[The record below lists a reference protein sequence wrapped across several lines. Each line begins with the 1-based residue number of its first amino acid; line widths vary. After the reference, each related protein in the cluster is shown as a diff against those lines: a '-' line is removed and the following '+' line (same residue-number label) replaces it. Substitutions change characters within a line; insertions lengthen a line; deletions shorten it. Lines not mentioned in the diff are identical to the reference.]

1 MSPNDPEKNQNKDA
15 PPEIDDELESLS
27 ADEKAAFEKIMAEI
41 NAANG
46 ADTVSHAEPSTV
58 PAAAAPEPKPAASM
72 SNLAANGA
80 PPAVA
85 GGAPSEKSEDDALS
99 EEQQAGIDQIMAEIE
114 SERNGDSP
122 TIADEDQGGESSEMS
137 DDQQAALDKIMAEIE
152 SKRGGD
158 RESDPQADEPEPEPE
173 MSDDQQAALDKI
185 MAEIESK
192 RGGDRESDLQAD
204 EPDPESEMSDDQ
216 QAALDKIMAEIE
228 SKKSREDIPFSDDA
242 ETEIADVDEEIESQ
256 GDLEARVA
264 EIKTSSRQNRSPDAE
279 QQAETG
285 NLTMEEFDDELSQL
299 LSTAQADSLE
309 KASDKAKAGGKKEG
323 APLTVNKRL
332 GQKITEMQSA
342 IKSDIAS
349 DDLSRDPLA
358 SGQPAPAQ
366 KPAQEMDAYAIL
378 QEVPFS
384 GDMAISRTPKT
395 GQGPGR
401 QAESVWSK
409 KSWIGFAV
417 ALNIVLLAGAG
428 YWAYHYGSDAPHRID
443 SPQVDAAALTPVAAP
458 TQPLSSPPQ
467 WAEPAAVS
475 DSSEAQSG
483 SATGAAA
490 QSIGTPAEWVGAGSV
505 QTAGA
510 SFAGLQV
517 ELSAARNDIQI
528 KISDIQQ
535 LKSYYSRGVA
545 EEIEKI
551 ENILINGK
559 IPSFEQA
566 MADTRIELGMRAI
579 QRRGTYITKLDTPL
593 AQLTA
598 KSEELLFLE
607 RRARTFEILNRGIHG
622 LPLTGFSREVNAA
635 ITSFLEF
642 NTQLSID
649 RVEVAATPMAEVWRM
664 VSKHL
669 SEKANLLAQRTP
681 LNRAISA
688 EICKG
693 NYSRNYMLTALS
705 PETATCLIK
714 WSGKDLYLNELTELT
729 PEVAQIL
736 AQWPGEWLS
745 LNGLWELSGAAA
757 RQLAQ
762 WPGKRLSLNGL
773 VALSP
778 EATAQLSQWQGA
790 QLEMVGLM
798 SIGRW
803 ENYGTRL
810 YLSEK
815 LKNQLEAQ

>member
-1 MSPNDPEKNQNKDA
+1 MSPNTPEKNQNKDA
-15 PPEIDDELESLS
+15 PPETDDELESLS

-46 ADTVSHAEPSTV
+46 ADTVSHAEPSAV
-58 PAAAAPEPKPAASM
+58 RAAAAPEPAPT
-72 SNLAANGA
+72 AANGP
-80 PPAVA
+80 PPATA
-85 GGAPSEKSEDDALS
+85 DGALGVNAPGTAEDDALS

-114 SERNGDSP
+114 AKRNGDTPS
-122 TIADEDQGGESSEMS
+122 IADQDQGDESSEMS

-158 RESDPQADEPEPEPE
+158 KEGDRQADEPEPEPEPEMSDDQQAALDKIMAEIEAKRGGDKEGDRQADEPEPEPEPE

-192 RGGDRESDLQAD
+192 
-204 EPDPESEMSDDQ
+204 
-216 QAALDKIMAEIE
+216 
-228 SKKSREDIPFSDDA
+228 KSREDIALSDDA
-242 ETEIADVDEEIESQ
+242 ETATSDGDEGIESQ

-264 EIKTSSRQNRSPDAE
+264 EKKTGVRQERNPDAE
-279 QQAETG
+279 QQADTG

-299 LSTAQADSLE
+299 LSTAQADSLDKE
-309 KASDKAKAGGKKEG
+309 SDRAKAGAKKEG
-323 APLTVNKRL
+323 ASLAANKRL
-332 GQKITEMQSA
+332 GRKITEMQSA
-342 IKSDIAS
+342 ISNDTAS
-349 DDLSRDPLA
+349 DDLSGDPLA
-358 SGQPAPAQ
+358 LGGRPEPTQ
-366 KPAQEMDAYAIL
+366 KVDAYAIL

-384 GDMAISRTPKT
+384 DEMAVSRTQKRST
-395 GQGPGR
+395 GSDR
-401 QAESVWSK
+401 QAKSVWSK
-409 KSWIGFAV
+409 KSWIGLAI

-428 YWAYHYGSDAPHRID
+428 YWAYRYGIDAPHRID
-443 SPQVDAAALTPVAAP
+443 SPQVDAAALTPTAAP
-458 TQPLSSPPQ
+458 VQPLSQPPGS
-467 WAEPAAVS
+467 EPTALPG
-475 DSSEAQSG
+475 SG
-483 SATGAAA
+483 EPRSASATGAAA
-490 QSIGTPAEWVGAGSV
+490 QSTGAPAEWAGARRA
-505 QTAGA
+505 QTAGS

-517 ELSAARNDIQI
+517 ELAAARNDIQI

-559 IPSFEQA
+559 IPSFDQA

-593 AQLTA
+593 AQLMA

-607 RRARTFEILNRGIHG
+607 RRARTLEILNRGIHG
-622 LPLTGFSREVNAA
+622 LPLANFSREVNAA
-635 ITSFLEF
+635 IESFLEF

-664 VSKHL
+664 ISKQL

-705 PETATCLIK
+705 AETAKCLIN

-745 LNGLWELSGAAA
+745 LNGLWELSGPAA

-810 YLSEK
+810 FLSEK

>member
-1 MSPNDPEKNQNKDA
+1 MSPNPPEKNQNKDA
-15 PPEIDDELESLS
+15 PPETDDELESLS

-46 ADTVSHAEPSTV
+46 ADPVSQAKPSAV
-58 PAAAAPEPKPAASM
+58 PAAAAPEPKPT
-72 SNLAANGA
+72 AANGS
-80 PPAVA
+80 PPAAA
-85 GGAPSEKSEDDALS
+85 GGAIDVNASGTAEDDTLS
-99 EEQQAGIDQIMAEIE
+99 EEQQASIDQIMAEIE
-114 SERNGDSP
+114 SKRHGDTPS
-122 TIADEDQGGESSEMS
+122 IADEDQGDESSEMSDDQQAALDMIMAEIESKRGGDKEGDRQADEPEPEPEAEMS

-158 RESDPQADEPEPEPE
+158 KEGDRQADEPEPEPE
-173 MSDDQQAALDKI
+173 A
-185 MAEIESK
+185 
-192 RGGDRESDLQAD
+192 
-204 EPDPESEMSDDQ
+204 EMSDEQ

-228 SKKSREDIPFSDDA
+228 SKKSREDIALSDDA
-242 ETEIADVDEEIESQ
+242 ETATTDADDGIESQ
-256 GDLEARVA
+256 ADLEARVA
-264 EIKTSSRQNRSPDAE
+264 EIKTGVRQERNPDAE
-279 QQAETG
+279 QQADTG

-299 LSTAQADSLE
+299 LSTAQADSLDKE
-309 KASDKAKAGGKKEG
+309 SDRAKAGAKKEG
-323 APLTVNKRL
+323 ASLTVNKRL
-332 GQKITEMQSA
+332 GRKITEMQSA
-342 IKSDIAS
+342 INNDTAS
-349 DDLSRDPLA
+349 DDLAGDPLA
-358 SGQPAPAQ
+358 VEPLPAQ
-366 KPAQEMDAYAIL
+366 KTDAYAIL

-384 GDMAISRTPKT
+384 GDMAKSRTQKRPT
-395 GQGPGR
+395 GQGLVS
-401 QAESVWSK
+401 QAKSFWSK
-409 KSWIGFAV
+409 KSWVGLAV
-417 ALNIVLLAGAG
+417 ALNIVLLAGVG
-428 YWAYHYGSDAPHRID
+428 YWAYRYGIDAPHRID
-443 SPQVDAAALTPVAAP
+443 SPQVDAAALTPTAAP
-458 TQPLSSPPQ
+458 VQPLSQPPGS
-467 WAEPAAVS
+467 EPTALPGSGEPRSAA
-475 DSSEAQSG
+475 
-483 SATGAAA
+483 ATGAAA
-490 QSIGTPAEWVGAGSV
+490 QSTGTPAEGAGARRA
-505 QTAGA
+505 QTAGS

-517 ELSAARNDIQI
+517 ELAAARNDIQI

-559 IPSFEQA
+559 IPSFDQA
-566 MADTRIELGMRAI
+566 MADTRIELGVRAI

-593 AQLTA
+593 AQLMA

-622 LPLTGFSREVNAA
+622 LPLANFSREVNAA
-635 ITSFLEF
+635 IESFLEF

-664 VSKHL
+664 VSKQL

-681 LNRAISA
+681 MNRAISA

-705 PETATCLIK
+705 AETAKCLIN

-745 LNGLWELSGAAA
+745 LNGLWELSGPAAL
-757 RQLAQ
+757 QLAQ

-790 QLEMVGLM
+790 QLEMVGLT

-810 YLSEK
+810 FLSEK

>member
-1 MSPNDPEKNQNKDA
+1 MSPNDPEKNQSKDA
-15 PPEIDDELESLS
+15 PPETDDELESLS

-46 ADTVSHAEPSTV
+46 ADTVSHAEPSTA
-58 PAAAAPEPKPAASM
+58 PPAAAPEPKPTAGGN
-72 SNLAANGA
+72 NLAEDGTQ
-80 PPAVA
+80 PAVA
-85 GGAPSEKSEDDALS
+85 GGAPSENSEDDALS
-99 EEQQAGIDQIMAEIE
+99 EEQQAGIDQIMAQIE
-114 SERNGDSP
+114 SKRNGDSL
-122 TIADEDQGGESSEMS
+122 TIADEDQGGESN
-137 DDQQAALDKIMAEIE
+137 
-152 SKRGGD
+152 
-158 RESDPQADEPEPEPE
+158 E

-204 EPDPESEMSDDQ
+204 EPEPELEPEMSDDQQAALDKIMAEIESKRGGDRESDREADSQEPESEMSDDQ

-228 SKKSREDIPFSDDA
+228 SKKSREDIPFSDEA
-242 ETEIADVDEEIESQ
+242 ETEVADVDEGIESQ
-256 GDLEARVA
+256 SDLEASVA
-264 EIKTSSRQNRSPDAE
+264 EIKKSARQNRNPDAE
-279 QQAETG
+279 QQADTTG

-323 APLTVNKRL
+323 APLAVNKRL

-349 DDLSRDPLA
+349 DDLSKDPLA
-358 SGQPAPAQ
+358 SGKRVPAPNI
-366 KPAQEMDAYAIL
+366 DAYAIL

-384 GDMAISRTPKT
+384 EDMAASRTPKT

-401 QAESVWSK
+401 QAESFWSK

-443 SPQVDAAALTPVAAP
+443 SQQVDAAALTPMAAP
-458 TQPLSSPPQ
+458 TQPLSSPPT

-475 DSSEAQSG
+475 GSSEAQSG
-483 SATGAAA
+483 STTGAAA
-490 QSIGTPAEWVGAGSV
+490 QSTGTPAEWAGAGSV
-505 QTAGA
+505 QTAGS

-517 ELSAARNDIQI
+517 ELAAARNDIQI

-551 ENILINGK
+551 ENVLINGK

-622 LPLTGFSREVNAA
+622 LPLANFSREANAA
-635 ITSFLEF
+635 IASFLEF

>member
-1 MSPNDPEKNQNKDA
+1 MSPNNPEKNQNKDA
-15 PPEIDDELESLS
+15 PPETDDELESLS

-41 NAANG
+41 SAANG
-46 ADTVSHAEPSTV
+46 ADTASHAKPSAV
-58 PAAAAPEPKPAASM
+58 PAAAAPEPTPT
-72 SNLAANGA
+72 AANGP
-80 PPAVA
+80 PPAAA
-85 GGAPSEKSEDDALS
+85 GGALDVNASGTAEDDALS

-114 SERNGDSP
+114 SKRNGDTPS
-122 TIADEDQGGESSEMS
+122 IADEDQEDESSEMS

-158 RESDPQADEPEPEPE
+158 KEGDRQADEPEPEPE
-173 MSDDQQAALDKI
+173 
-185 MAEIESK
+185 
-192 RGGDRESDLQAD
+192 
-204 EPDPESEMSDDQ
+204 PEMSDEQ

-228 SKKSREDIPFSDDA
+228 SKKSREDIALSDDGEMA
-242 ETEIADVDEEIESQ
+242 TSDGDEGIESQ

-264 EIKTSSRQNRSPDAE
+264 EIKTGVRQERNPDAE
-279 QQAETG
+279 QQADTG

-299 LSTAQADSLE
+299 LSTAQADSLDKE
-309 KASDKAKAGGKKEG
+309 SDRAKAGAKKEG
-323 APLTVNKRL
+323 ASLAANKRL
-332 GQKITEMQSA
+332 GRKITEMQSA
-342 IKSDIAS
+342 ISNDTAS
-349 DDLSRDPLA
+349 GDLSGDPLA
-358 SGQPAPAQ
+358 LEPLPAQ
-366 KPAQEMDAYAIL
+366 KADAYAIL

-384 GDMAISRTPKT
+384 DDMAKSRTRKRPT
-395 GQGPGR
+395 GQGPVS
-401 QAESVWSK
+401 QAKSVWSK
-409 KSWIGFAV
+409 KSWIGLAI
-417 ALNIVLLAGAG
+417 ALNIVLLSGAG
-428 YWAYHYGSDAPHRID
+428 YWAYRYGIDAPHRID
-443 SPQVDAAALTPVAAP
+443 SPQVDASTLTPTAAP
-458 TQPLSSPPQ
+458 VQPLSQPPG
-467 WAEPAAVS
+467 AEPAAL
-475 DSSEAQSG
+475 SG
-483 SATGAAA
+483 SGEPWSASATGAAA
-490 QSIGTPAEWVGAGSV
+490 QSTGAPAEWAGARRA
-505 QTAGA
+505 QTAGS

-517 ELSAARNDIQI
+517 ELAAARNDIQI

-559 IPSFEQA
+559 IPSFDQA

-579 QRRGTYITKLDTPL
+579 QRRGAYIAKLDTPL
-593 AQLTA
+593 AQLMA
-598 KSEELLFLE
+598 KSEELLFFE

-622 LPLTGFSREVNAA
+622 LPLANFSREVNAA
-635 ITSFLEF
+635 IESFLEF

-664 VSKHL
+664 VSKQL

-681 LNRAISA
+681 MNRAISA

-705 PETATCLIK
+705 AETAKCLIN

-745 LNGLWELSGAAA
+745 LNGLWELSGPAA

-778 EATAQLSQWQGA
+778 EATAQLSKWQGA

-810 YLSEK
+810 FLSEK